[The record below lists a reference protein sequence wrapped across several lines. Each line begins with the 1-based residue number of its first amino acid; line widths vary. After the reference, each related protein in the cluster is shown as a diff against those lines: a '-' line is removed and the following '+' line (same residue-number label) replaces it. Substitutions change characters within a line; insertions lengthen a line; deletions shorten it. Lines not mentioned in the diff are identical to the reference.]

1 MPPDDGWECASEGY
15 LRQPH
20 WLLSGLVNVM
30 REGHAMASLIDRITR
45 LARSPQGQ
53 RLAQRA
59 QQLAQ
64 DPNTRRKL
72 DELRARWMKKR

>member
-1 MPPDDGWECASEGY
+1 
-15 LRQPH
+15 
-20 WLLSGLVNVM
+20 
-30 REGHAMASLIDRITR
+30 MASLIDRITR

-53 RLAQRA
+53 RLARRA